1 MTPIDL
7 RPPVCPHATAATG
20 GNRRSRLSG
29 EVSKAVFPIGFELS
43 SRQNCPIPDG
53 CGSFVV
59 GEEPNKKKVWTV
71 STLFASDRVVQRPVW
86 AGLLM
91 FSRVPSVCRGW
102 NAVRVPPRAQCFRR
116 SEPYWTLCSLGSA
129 REPAVLE
136 CVDHSINQRG
146 CPVWAGRGSCEAR

>member
-59 GEEPNKKKVWTV
+59 GEEPDKRKCGQCPHFSLRIGSYSGRFGPDCLCFLEFPVFAGAGMRFESHLGHSV
-71 STLFASDRVVQRPVW
+71 SAGQSPIGPV
-86 AGLLM
+86 
-91 FSRVPSVCRGW
+91 F
-102 NAVRVPPRAQCFRR
+102 VRVSAGA
-116 SEPYWTLCSLGSA
+116 SGS
-129 REPAVLE
+129 
-136 CVDHSINQRG
+136 
-146 CPVWAGRGSCEAR
+146 